1 MYYYFKLQFLIREQ
15 FFSYL
20 ESNCHSLRLGVF
32 HLSGTT
38 QQWEDLLCKMLSLE
52 LVSHHRLAR
61 AFKFMLFHYRSHGN
75 LYTFFF
81 SNQKQLKILNTWKQN
96 GYHQDKMLHSK
107 PRIRDHLMC
116 QPSLH
121 VACGK
126 NKLAFALWIPGKK
139 QQEYTLASAIK
150 NGSMEGDFWTFVH
163 PSWTGVT
170 ADSVFPFQIVNIK
183 RSH

>member
-1 MYYYFKLQFLIREQ
+1 M
-15 FFSYL
+15 FFTCQELHSNGKTYSVKCSHYSWYHITDWL
-20 ESNCHSLRLGVF
+20 EPLN
-32 HLSGTT
+32 
-38 QQWEDLLCKMLSLE
+38 
-52 LVSHHRLAR
+52 
-61 AFKFMLFHYRSHGN
+61 FMLFHYRSHCN